1 MNLDVTPLFQIVA
14 AGVAVVGYGI
24 AWWFQPKRRARRA
37 LEHARTKRLGEV
49 QEGERVGITGVARRL
64 KRTLVS
70 PVTGRSCLGYRFV
83 IEERSE
89 GWTTAV
95 ERSNC
100 VPFGLV
106 AEGVEATV
114 EGPFLFGLDFDDR
127 GDVWANLPPGLFRVL
142 EEAGV
147 SLSGPFGG
155 EKEFRFREAVLR
167 PDDRISVLGRVSI
180 EVDRSGSREAF
191 RALPIRRIIRGSA
204 RELVALADADDELDF
219 DPVPPLPEPARR

>member
-1 MNLDVTPLFQIVA
+1 MDLDVTPFLQIVA
-14 AGVAVVGYGI
+14 AGVALVGYGV

-37 LEHARTKRLGEV
+37 LERARTKRLGEV

-64 KRTLVS
+64 RETLVS
-70 PVTGRSCLGYRFV
+70 PVTGRTCLGYRFV
-83 IEERSE
+83 IEERGE

-95 ERSNC
+95 ERSSC

-106 AEGVEATV
+106 AEGIEAVV

-167 PDDRISVLGRVSI
+167 ADDRISVLGRVSI
-180 EVDRSGSREAF
+180 EVDRAGRREAF
-191 RALPIRRIIRGSA
+191 RALPIRRIIRGSP
-204 RELVALADADDELDF
+204 RELVALADADEDDA
-219 DPVPPLPEPARR
+219 DASSRTGTGGR